1 MIVLNC
7 VQANM
12 SHPLSEFLELK
23 KTLYNLDKSTG
34 KTAKL
39 VIERDQIIQQQRVR
53 IEQLELEVKRLSEKN
68 LVSDGWP
75 TLKCFQGSHH

>member
-1 MIVLNC
+1 
-7 VQANM
+7 M
-12 SHPLSEFLELK
+12 SHHLSEFLELK

-68 LVSDGWP
+68 LVSAGWRP
-75 TLKCFQGSHH
+75 LLSMDSSPQRNCVTQNAK

>member
-1 MIVLNC
+1 
-7 VQANM
+7 M

>member
-1 MIVLNC
+1 
-7 VQANM
+7 M
-12 SHPLSEFLELK
+12 SHHLSEFLELK

-68 LVSDGWP
+68 LVSAGWP